1 MRRATWATHG
11 SPDVIGQWRG
21 HGLRTDRAANLVQ
34 LRGVRYR
41 ESCPAKTVPSG
52 RWVRTQNRAA
62 NSLQNLDR
70 ASLRRGLR
78 HVSGVVR
85 TPAIQ
90 MSHLPRPCR
99 RQNLRPGAGVVTSP
113 AARPPRRGRGC
124 GRIRAARRVRRGC
137 RQCAAALCDRVLV
150 L

>member
-52 RWVRTQNRAA
+52 RWVRTQNRAPT
-62 NSLQNLDR
+62 QFETPDR
-70 ASLRRGLR
+70 ASLTRGLR
-78 HVSGVVR
+78 HVSGRIR

-90 MSHLPRPCR
+90 MSHM
-99 RQNLRPGAGVVTSP
+99 PGADKQSFE
-113 AARPPRRGRGC
+113 
-124 GRIRAARRVRRGC
+124 
-137 RQCAAALCDRVLV
+137 VLAG
-150 L
+150 

>member
-52 RWVRTQNRAA
+52 
-62 NSLQNLDR
+62 D
-70 ASLRRGLR
+70 
-78 HVSGVVR
+78 
-85 TPAIQ
+85 
-90 MSHLPRPCR
+90 
-99 RQNLRPGAGVVTSP
+99 
-113 AARPPRRGRGC
+113 GC
-124 GRIRAARRVRRGC
+124 GPRTELLTRFKTSTGPRYGEAFVMSAG
-137 RQCAAALCDRVLV
+137 
-150 L
+150 

>member
-85 TPAIQ
+85 AAEACKWNRESETALL
-90 MSHLPRPCR
+90 SGTEDRKA
-99 RQNLRPGAGVVTSP
+99 AGISLS
-113 AARPPRRGRGC
+113 A
-124 GRIRAARRVRRGC
+124 
-137 RQCAAALCDRVLV
+137 D
-150 L
+150 